1 MRFLI
6 IPNLSKKDAIAFT
19 ASLLQTLAQK
29 GHPAFMEPCAAAY
42 FPGLPVLPFDKN
54 ADAPKPDA
62 AILLGG
68 DGTILQSVPLLCA
81 LSMPL
86 LGVNF
91 GQVGYLAE
99 CAPEAFPR
107 YLAAILDGSAR
118 TEERILLEG
127 TACSSD
133 GEKHSFTALNE
144 AVLHRGGMA
153 RALHT
158 EIYYG
163 GRHLG
168 KFSSDGIIIST
179 PTGSTAYNLSAG
191 GPILLPEMKC
201 LAITPIAPGSPMSA
215 PVVVDATEEILIRLP
230 APRRHE
236 KEAESSVALTVDG
249 CRYLPLAGEC
259 SLRFSAAKRSLRM
272 YSLEN
277 DRLCRILHGKFSHG
291 GLILI

>member
-107 YLAAILDGSAR
+107 YL
-118 TEERILLEG
+118 
-127 TACSSD
+127 
-133 GEKHSFTALNE
+133 
-144 AVLHRGGMA
+144 
-153 RALHT
+153 
-158 EIYYG
+158 
-163 GRHLG
+163 GRH
-168 KFSSDGIIIST
+168 S
-179 PTGSTAYNLSAG
+179 
-191 GPILLPEMKC
+191 
-201 LAITPIAPGSPMSA
+201 
-215 PVVVDATEEILIRLP
+215 
-230 APRRHE
+230 
-236 KEAESSVALTVDG
+236 
-249 CRYLPLAGEC
+249 
-259 SLRFSAAKRSLRM
+259 
-272 YSLEN
+272 
-277 DRLCRILHGKFSHG
+277 
-291 GLILI
+291 